1 MTPAD
6 GSGVGPEAARSWRF
20 LALLFGAW
28 AIGTAW
34 CLAGVPPLVDLA
46 GHGAQMQTLVSLF
59 RKDPLVSTYYRP
71 DFHIGYGIEL
81 WLFAPLAWLT
91 NGAVAAK
98 VALWCALQ
106 LFVLSLWALARV
118 FQRPVWLLFLGLPL
132 AFNMS
137 YWYGLLPGLFSHS
150 LTMFSVAAY
159 VRANE
164 TRSWRWLVALN
175 LLAAATLLTHLFS
188 FALLAV
194 VLGAFALVSAQRWA
208 ALRTLVAGMGL
219 SVALSLPR
227 VLTLADRAVE
237 TGPWPTT
244 DYNLGA
250 HFNWFF
256 KHYRPEGRLA
266 ALAPLVI
273 AGVLMLAALLRRPR
287 ARKEAVW
294 GVLALMLTYFVTPK
308 TLSGIYLV
316 CMRIPAVAGM
326 LALFVVDPAVLP
338 RWLKASLVAL
348 AAASLVETAV
358 FHQRFAREVD
368 GLWEIVERAPNPG
381 VHGFVTLQ
389 GDRVLGSVPVYLEHL
404 GEWWTARQGGV
415 GHNFFANYDHHPARQ
430 VPGRELPL
438 RLEQATPEERA
449 QFDQVL
455 ILGPGVPPPPFDTWP
470 QVDAAGPWR
479 RLKKP

>member
-1 MTPAD
+1 MTRED
-6 GSGVGPEAARSWRF
+6 GLEAAWSRRR
-20 LALLFGAW
+20 LALLLGAW
-28 AIGTAW
+28 ALGTAW

-46 GHGAQMQTLVSLF
+46 GHGAQLETLASLL
-59 RKDPLVSTYYRP
+59 RGDAQVAQYYRAE
-71 DFHIGYGIEL
+71 FSIGYGIEL
-81 WLFAPLAWLT
+81 WAFAPLAWLT
-91 NGAVAAK
+91 NGALAAK

-106 LFVLSLWALARV
+106 LFLLSLWALARV
-118 FQRPVWLLFLGLPL
+118 LQRPLWLLFLGLPL

-150 LTMFSVAAY
+150 LTLFSLAAY
-159 VRANE
+159 LRANE
-164 TRSWRWLVALN
+164 TRSRRWLVALN

-194 VLGAFALVSAQRWA
+194 VLTAFALASPRRWA
-208 ALRTLVAGMGL
+208 ALGTVAGGMGL

-227 VLTLADRAVE
+227 LWTLADRAVAA
-237 TGPWPTT
+237 GPWPATE
-244 DYNLGA
+244 YALA
-250 HFNWFF
+250 PHFNWFF

-273 AGVLMLAALLRRPR
+273 AGVLLAAALLRRAR
-287 ARKEAVW
+287 ARREVVW
-294 GVLALMLTYFVTPK
+294 GVLALVATYFATPK

-316 CMRIPAVAGM
+316 AMRIPAVAGM

-338 RWLKASLVAL
+338 RWLRAGLVAL
-348 AAASLVETAV
+348 AAASLVETAA
-358 FHQRFAREVD
+358 FHFRFAREVD
-368 GLWEIVERAPNPG
+368 GLWELVERAPNPG

-430 VPGRELPL
+430 VPGMELPL

-449 QFDQVL
+449 RFDQVL
-455 ILGPGVPPPPFDTWP
+455 ILGPGVPPPPFDGWL